1 MTELYAPPRLVAYV
15 PFLFGIADRAR
26 LTGTVLVELL
36 VDIGVSESAAR
47 SVLARL
53 RADGGLRSV
62 RRGRRTDYELAG
74 LVESAFRRARKTGH
88 PEMSDQPG
96 HDGGWSGE
104 FHGILFTIAER
115 DRSHRDRLRNAARL
129 AGYAPLRPGLM
140 ISPWDGWP
148 ALADAVARL
157 PAGSTVYPLVLRL
170 TADDARSAAAE
181 AWGLARVA
189 ASTEALIVALA
200 RAVADDS
207 GELRGPAALARYAEL
222 ALPAYHFFIGVP
234 TLPPELLPPDWPLRR
249 LVETLGRVREHFGT
263 AAEVYVGDVLA
274 EADRH
279 S

>member
-1 MTELYAPPRLVAYV
+1 MTELYAPQRLVAYV
-15 PFLFGIADRAR
+15 PFLFGIADRTR
-26 LTGTVLVELL
+26 LPGTVLVRLL
-36 VDIGVSESAAR
+36 VDIGASQSAAR

-62 RRGRRTDYELAG
+62 RRGRHTDYELAG
-74 LVESAFRRARKTGH
+74 LVASAFRRARGTGH
-88 PEMSDQPG
+88 PEMSDHPG
-96 HDGGWSGE
+96 SAGGWPGE

-115 DRSHRDRLRNAARL
+115 DRPHRDRLRNAARL

-148 ALADAVARL
+148 ALAGAVARL
-157 PAGSTVYPLVLRL
+157 PPGSTVYPLVLRL
-170 TADDARSAAAE
+170 AADDARSAAAE
-181 AWGLARVA
+181 TWGLARVA
-189 ASTEALIVALA
+189 SGTQSLIVGLA
-200 RAVADDS
+200 RAVADDA
-207 GELRGPAALARYAEL
+207 GALRGPRALARYAEL

-234 TLPPELLPPDWPLRR
+234 ALPPELLPPDWPLAR

-263 AAEVYVGDVLA
+263 AAESYVSEVLA